1 MATDLETVRLIIAD
15 PPQFD
20 RAVDT
25 GDGVNTQI
33 LLPNAPV
40 ITGTVSAWV
49 GAAPTIPAAID
60 ERLGLITFVP
70 PAGDGIDVTIT
81 YQWQILLDDD
91 LQTFLDLEGGNI
103 KRAAA
108 QALDTIASSEAMVQ
122 KRITL
127 LDLQTDGPAT
137 ANALRQHAKD
147 LRREAED
154 EIAVADADGLIDYAE
169 MVLPPFTTYPYYKYK
184 KEWEEG

>member
-1 MATDLETVRLIIAD
+1 MTDIDTVRLIIAD

-20 RAVDT
+20 RAVQQ
-25 GDGVNTQI
+25 GDGASTQV

-40 ITGTVSAWV
+40 IAGTVTAWFDTT
-49 GAAPTIPAAID
+49 PTVPTLVDA
-60 ERLGLITFVP
+60 RLGLVTFVP
-70 PAGDGIDVTIT
+70 AAGDGVDITIT
-81 YQWQILLDDD
+81 YQWQILLDAD
-91 LQTFLDLEGGNI
+91 LQTFLDLEGGSI
-103 KRAAA
+103 KKAAA

-154 EIAVADADGLIDYAE
+154 EMAVADADGMIDYAE
-169 MVLPPFTTYPYYKYK
+169 MVLPPFTSYPYYKYK